1 MPVLMIYYLVA
12 SLRASNNEK
21 EPYIFYKW
29 LLPLVCVVLIILSCF
44 FSAFSPGYFRY
55 GLDKNLSIIR
65 EEVSGR
71 ELFDT
76 AVRISDEMEALIDDV
91 NFGYGQSSV
100 MPYDYNEL
108 SDKINAAFKKYAE
121 KTDYIDSFASNPK
134 PIALSELFTYTHISG
149 VYTFMTSEAN
159 ININYPDFIIP
170 YTMAHEMAHQR
181 GIAREDEANFVAFLV
196 CMESDDAY
204 IRYSGY
210 SNMLDYLTDA
220 LYSAD
225 RELYSEFNSNHYP
238 KEMRSE
244 FSAYSAFFKKYSNSK
259 ASAVTK
265 TVNDAFLKS
274 QQQKAGTKSYG
285 LVVDLTVAYYK
296 NR

>member
-1 MPVLMIYYLVA
+1 
-12 SLRASNNEK
+12 
-21 EPYIFYKW
+21 
-29 LLPLVCVVLIILSCF
+29 
-44 FSAFSPGYFRY
+44 
-55 GLDKNLSIIR
+55 
-65 EEVSGR
+65 
-71 ELFDT
+71 
-76 AVRISDEMEALIDDV
+76 
-91 NFGYGQSSV
+91 
-100 MPYDYNEL
+100 
-108 SDKINAAFKKYAE
+108 
-121 KTDYIDSFASNPK
+121 
-134 PIALSELFTYTHISG
+134 
-149 VYTFMTSEAN
+149 MTSEAN

-259 ASAVTK
+259 ASVVTK